1 MEKTLV
7 VLAAG
12 MGSRFGGLKQLEPV
26 GPSNEFLIDYSVYDA
41 KRAGFTKVVFVIKKE
56 NKEAFEETIS
66 QRINGIE
73 VEYAYQEMENIPLN
87 IKIDRVKPLGTAH
100 ALYCAKDK
108 VKGPFGLISADDFY
122 GNESFEILSNYL
134 DNNEGI
140 CVVGYPIGA
149 TLSDE
154 GEVKRGV
161 VLSNNNKIETII
173 ESKVKVDGDKVLCTP
188 LNGKPSFEVNKDNPC
203 SMLMYGF
210 NTDIFEKIETMLID
224 FLKNADLSTGEFLL
238 PDVVDEYVKMGK
250 VNVLSTPSTWIGMT
264 YKEDLPMVQE
274 KIREYIN
281 NGIYPKNLWND
292 YERKNR

>member
-26 GPSNEFLIDYSVYDA
+26 GPSGEFLIDYSVYDA

-87 IKIDRVKPLGTAH
+87 IKIDRVKPLGTAQ

-173 ESKVKVDGDKVLCTP
+173 ESKVKVDGDKVYCTP

-250 VNVLSTPSTWIGMT
+250 VNVVNSPSTWIGMT
-264 YKEDLPMVQE
+264 YKEDLPIVQE
-274 KIREYIN
+274 KIREYIDKE
-281 NGIYPKNLWND
+281 IYPENLWNN

>member
-161 VLSNNNKIETII
+161 VLSNNNKIEKISSACAFIAFKEFTNMISEDYGI
-173 ESKVKVDGDKVLCTP
+173 EYDELVKKGEEIW
-188 LNGKPSFEVNKDNPC
+188 NQ
-203 SMLMYGF
+203 YGQIWVAF
-210 NTDIFEKIETMLID
+210 M
-224 FLKNADLSTGEFLL
+224 
-238 PDVVDEYVKMGK
+238 
-250 VNVLSTPSTWIGMT
+250 
-264 YKEDLPMVQE
+264 
-274 KIREYIN
+274 
-281 NGIYPKNLWND
+281 
-292 YERKNR
+292 